1 MPTVYIAGPMRG
13 YPNLNFEAFD
23 AAAQAW
29 EARGWVAINPA
40 QMDREVGLTGAM
52 QTSAPGTK
60 GKDFEEAMNRDLP
73 AVTRSQAIALLPGWE
88 KSAGATTE
96 LDRARKLGHDVYDA
110 VTFQLLEGSGAT
122 AVRSFAATA

>member
-1 MPTVYIAGPMRG
+1 MRG

-23 AAAQAW
+23 AAASAW
-29 EARGWVAINPA
+29 EFEGWTVVNPA

-52 QTSAPGTK
+52 QTSAPGTT

-73 AVTRSQAIALLPGWE
+73 AVARCQAIALLPGWE

-96 LDRARKLGHDVYDA
+96 LERARKLGHDVYDA
-110 VTFQLLEGSGAT
+110 LTFNLLEGSGRT
-122 AVRSFAATA
+122 ANL